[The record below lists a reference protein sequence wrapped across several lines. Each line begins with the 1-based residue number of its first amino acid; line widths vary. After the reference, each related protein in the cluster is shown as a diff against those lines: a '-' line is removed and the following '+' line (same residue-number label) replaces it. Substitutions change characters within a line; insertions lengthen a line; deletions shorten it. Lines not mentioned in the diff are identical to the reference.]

1 MSRESDVPCSIFIE
15 KGNFVRPHIVF
26 KMAEEVKCFVTANI
40 IFILDLF

>member
-1 MSRESDVPCSIFIE
+1 MSRESDFPCNIFIE

-40 IFILDLF
+40 ILDLF